1 LIEPEHPEV
10 TIAEQCDLLGLA
22 RSSYYYQPVG
32 ETEENLHLM
41 RLLDEQYTRT
51 PFYGI
56 LRMTAWLKT
65 QGYAVN
71 EKRVAR
77 LLQLMGLEAIYP
89 KPRLSISD
97 PNAHRYP
104 YLLKGLSIER
114 VNQVWSTDI
123 TYIRTTRGF
132 VYLVAIIDWFSRYIL
147 AWEISV
153 TLDVNFC
160 LDALDR
166 ALKVAR
172 PEIFNSDQGV
182 QFTSH
187 EFSRRLEAA
196 HIRISRDG
204 RGRALDNIF
213 VERFWRSVKYEEVYL
228 KDYDTVPMAMQNLKA
243 YFTFY
248 NQERLHQSLGY
259 LTPAAVYYNH

>member
-1 LIEPEHPEV
+1 M
-10 TIAEQCDLLGLA
+10 T
-22 RSSYYYQPVG
+22 RSSYYYEPVG
-32 ETEENLHLM
+32 ETEENLHVM
-41 RLLDEQYTRT
+41 RLLDEQYTKT

-56 LRMTAWLKT
+56 LRMAAWLRT
-65 QGYAVN
+65 QGYCVN

-77 LLQLMGLEAIYP
+77 LLRLMGLEAIYL
-89 KPRLSISD
+89 KPHLSVPD

-114 VNQVWSTDI
+114 VNQVWSTDSP
-123 TYIRTTRGF
+123 YIRTTRGF

-166 ALKVAR
+166 ALKVVR
-172 PEIFNSDQGV
+172 PEIFTSDQGV

-187 EFSRRLEAA
+187 EFSSRLEAA

-213 VERFWRSVKYEEVYL
+213 VEHFWRRVKYEEVYL
-228 KDYDTVPMAMQNLKA
+228 KDYDTVPMAVQNLKA

-259 LTPAAVYYNH
+259 LTPAAVYYHC